1 MMKMAIKTTHQS
13 LWRSCKAAQIVRL
26 KKTELMIEIVTRMI
40 VDHIMVVI
48 WSWLGDSCDY

>member
-26 KKTELMIEIVTRMI
+26 KKTELMIEIITRMI